1 MIVEPL
7 LTFAIVECHF
17 NASRRG
23 RLFSRSSNDKC
34 CKSRK
39 ILNTRLL
46 LSFTYAVNEMPSM
59 LTALIEAHM
68 DSQRQEMHLFDRW
81 KYLPSCEVDSCE
93 DVVIVD
99 V

>member
-1 MIVEPL
+1 
-7 LTFAIVECHF
+7 
-17 NASRRG
+17 
-23 RLFSRSSNDKC
+23 
-34 CKSRK
+34 
-39 ILNTRLL
+39 
-46 LSFTYAVNEMPSM
+46 MPSM

-68 DSQRQEMHLFDRW
+68 DSQQQEMHLFDRW